1 MAAGTVHTMAALAG
15 TTSASQLS
23 SSYSSNKLQLIS
35 APKVKDLSK
44 GFLEIGASG
53 ESRISSSSGL
63 RTSKLMAVGVKGET
77 AASSTSSKAGHE
89 LLMFEALR
97 EGLEEEME
105 RDVCVCVM
113 GEDVGHYGGS
123 YKVTKGF
130 AEKFGDLRVLDTPIA
145 ENSFTGMAIGA
156 AMTGLRPVVE
166 GMNMGFLL
174 LAYNQISNNC
184 GMLHYTSGGQ
194 FTIPIVIRGPGG
206 VGRQLGAEHSQRL
219 ESYFQSVPGLQM
231 VACSTP
237 YNAKGLMKAA
247 IRSENP
253 VILYEHVLLYNLK
266 ERIPDEEYVCCLEKA
281 ELVRP
286 GKDVTI
292 LTYSRMRHHVL
303 QAAKA
308 LINKGYD
315 PEIIDIISLKPFD
328 LYTVGNS
335 IKKTHKVLIVEECMR
350 TGGIGAS
357 LRASIIDNFWDHLD
371 APIMCLS
378 SQDVPTPYAGPLEE
392 VTVVQPSQIVTAVEQ
407 LCK

>member
-1 MAAGTVHTMAALAG
+1 MASQAFAAAGLATSVSSQMASLRAASPLPALGRRRTSLLVIRCEQSGSSPFGTPPKSRSAPGLTPGALAAK
-15 TTSASQLS
+15 TEAPSSAS
-23 SSYSSNKLQLIS
+23 
-35 APKVKDLSK
+35 SK
-44 GFLEIGASG
+44 TGP
-53 ESRISSSSGL
+53 
-63 RTSKLMAVGVKGET
+63 
-77 AASSTSSKAGHE
+77 GHE

-97 EGLEEEME
+97 EGLEEEMV
-105 RDVCVCVM
+105 RDPTVCVM

-130 AEKFGDLRVLDTPIA
+130 AEKFGDWRLLDTPIA

-156 AMTGLRPVVE
+156 AMTGLRPVIE
-166 GMNMGFLL
+166 GMNLGFLL
-174 LAYNQISNNC
+174 LAYNQIANNC

-194 FTIPIVIRGPGG
+194 FTIPVVIRGPGG

-247 IRSENP
+247 IRSQNP
-253 VILYEHVLLYNLK
+253 VILFEHVLLYNLK
-266 ERIPDEEYVCCLEKA
+266 EKIPDEEYVCCLEEA

-286 GKDVTI
+286 GKDITI

-303 QAAKA
+303 QAAKT
-308 LINKGYD
+308 LVNKGYD
-315 PEIIDIISLKPFD
+315 PEIIDIRSLKPFD
-328 LYTVGNS
+328 LFTIGNS
-335 IKKTHKVLIVEECMR
+335 VKKTHKVLIVEECMR

-357 LRASIIDNFWDHLD
+357 LRAAIMENFFDYLD
-371 APIMCLS
+371 GPIGCLS
-378 SQDVPTPYAGPLEE
+378 SQDVPTPYSGPLEE
-392 VTVVQPSQIVTAVEQ
+392 LTVVQPHQIVTAVET